1 VEIHKKPDLEK
12 KPLLFG
18 GENKSR
24 SLGDSVYSIHYI
36 LNFHPWSMNLVK
48 IS

>member
-1 VEIHKKPDLEK
+1 MKNKKADIEK

-18 GENKSR
+18 GEYKSR
-24 SLGDSVYSIHYI
+24 SLGDSVYSIHHI
-36 LNFHPWSMNLVK
+36 LNFPPWNMNLVK